1 MSVTLHRMSRSATAR
16 DLNLHASL
24 ELSTFVD
31 DEVDTATH
39 AIADHLVNSL
49 MDQRLRLVVRCP
61 DTDPRESVAF
71 RDSCQA
77 SRSWSIGRAQR
88 SRWYKVK

>member
-1 MSVTLHRMSRSATAR
+1 MSRSATAR

-39 AIADHLVNSL
+39 AIVDRVTDSL
-49 MDQRLRLVVRCP
+49 TDQRLKLVVRCP

-71 RDSCQA
+71 RNGCH
-77 SRSWSIGRAQR
+77 RSQIQ
-88 SRWYKVK
+88 KTVMK